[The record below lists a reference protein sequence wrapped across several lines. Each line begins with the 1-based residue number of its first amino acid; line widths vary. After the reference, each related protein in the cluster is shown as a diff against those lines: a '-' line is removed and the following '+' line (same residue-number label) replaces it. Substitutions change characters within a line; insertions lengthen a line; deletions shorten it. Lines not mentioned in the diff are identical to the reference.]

1 MIKLNKK
8 NDLVDF
14 FKTPDLRPPEGLDQK
29 ILKFV
34 KRDLVPNHKVI
45 FGKLFL
51 IQAFVGSL
59 VLLFCP
65 QFNFS
70 LTGNYEL
77 FHFFHRH
84 LGIYGCT
91 AICGGIFLGSGLFFA
106 NFILGRGELAVIRK
120 SKILYPMAL
129 SGLFILIFLF
139 LGADVYLDLSLAWF
153 FGSSLL
159 AIFSFEIGKLL
170 KDIIYFRNYLR

>member
-1 MIKLNKK
+1 M
-8 NDLVDF
+8 DLINF
-14 FKTPDLRPPEGLDQK
+14 LRNPESRPPKDLDDK
-29 ILKFV
+29 ILNFV
-34 KRDLVPNHKVI
+34 KRDLLPNHKVI

-51 IQAFVGSL
+51 IQAFVGAI

-77 FHFFHRH
+77 FHFFHRNF
-84 LGIYGCT
+84 GMYACT

-106 NFILGRGELAVIRK
+106 TFILGRGELAAINK

-139 LGADVYLDLSLAWF
+139 LGAKMYLDISLAWF

-159 AIFSFEIGKLL
+159 AIISFEFGNFL
-170 KDIIYFRNYLR
+170 KGLGQSWSR

>member
-1 MIKLNKK
+1 MVKK
-8 NDLVDF
+8 NDLIDF
-14 FKTPDLRPPEGLDQK
+14 FENPGFKPPKGLDSK

-34 KRDLVPNHKVI
+34 KGDLIPNHKII

-51 IQAFVGSL
+51 IQAFVGTL

-65 QFNFS
+65 QFDFS

-77 FHFFHRH
+77 FHFFHRN

-91 AICGGIFLGSGLFFA
+91 AVCGGIFLGSGLFFA
-106 NFILGRGELAVIRK
+106 NFILQRGELAAIRK
-120 SKILYPMAL
+120 SRMLYPMAL
-129 SGLFILIFLF
+129 SGVFILIFLF
-139 LGADVYLDLSLAWF
+139 MGAKVYLDLSITWF

-159 AIFSFEIGKLL
+159 AIASFEFGKLINDFL
-170 KDIIYFRNYLR
+170 FLPNKK